1 MAQPRILILT
11 VSHGGSHRRAAQALR
26 TALREFQ
33 PGTTVEIIDALQHC
47 AAWFRAYYNSY
58 LIPLRYW
65 PSLWGR
71 IERLQH
77 QAKSTGPNWI
87 YRRGARPLFCV
98 IRTFRPEVV
107 VATEVGLCELA
118 ALLKREGNERFRLVG
133 VELMD
138 FNRAWVQPE
147 VDLYL
152 ASHVDLAEELAAA
165 GAPPARIFT
174 SGQPIDPAFARL
186 PDRETTRE
194 RLGLIP
200 EVPVLLVLF
209 GGAGFGD
216 PQRILEG
223 IRQVPQL
230 LQVVIIAGRNARL
243 EEQARNLALRAPQ
256 VRVFGWV
263 DNMQEWMIAADIVV
277 TKPGGSTLME
287 AFCAGLP
294 VLVMDPLP
302 GNEQRTCQWIERW
315 KVGRWLKRPEELGAA
330 LSELLTNP
338 ELLQQMRER
347 ALAVARP
354 HAARDAAQ
362 AILRLLLPESRGHT
376 EE

>member
-1 MAQPRILILT
+1 MT
-11 VSHGGSHRRAAQALR
+11 VQ
-26 TALREFQ
+26 
-33 PGTTVEIIDALQHC
+33 VIDALHHC
-47 AAWFRAYYNSY
+47 AGWFRAYYNSY

-71 IERLQH
+71 IERVQH

-87 YRRGARPLFCV
+87 YRRGARPLFRFM
-98 IRTFRPEVV
+98 RTFNPEVV

-118 ALLKREGNERFRLVG
+118 ALLKREAKERFRLVG

-152 ASHVDLAEELAAA
+152 TSHVDLADELAAA
-165 GAPPARIFT
+165 GAPPDRIFT
-174 SGQPIDPAFARL
+174 SGQPIDRVFAKL
-186 PDRETTRE
+186 PDRETMRE
-194 RLGLIP
+194 RLGLNP
-200 EVPVLLVLF
+200 EVPVLLLLF
-209 GGAGFGD
+209 GGAGYGN
-216 PQRILEG
+216 PQRIFEG
-223 IRQVPQL
+223 IRQIPQS
-230 LQVVIIAGRNARL
+230 LQVVIIAGRNSRL
-243 EEQARNLALRAPQ
+243 EVQARKVAQGAPQ
-256 VRVFGWV
+256 VHVLGWV
-263 DNMQEWMIAADIVV
+263 DNMHEWMTAADIVV

-287 AFCAGLP
+287 ALCAGLP

-315 KVGRWLKRPEELGAA
+315 NVGRWLKHPEELTLA

-338 ELLQQMRER
+338 ELLRQMRER

-354 HAARDAAQ
+354 NAARDAAQ
-362 AILRLLLPESRGHT
+362 AVLRLLTAER
-376 EE
+376 